1 MFLTYNLYTYNR
13 LTRAVIP
20 PRSSQRSA
28 SLTKLGPVLAEPA
41 VLIVQSAAVTGQAT
55 KKPIQLGGTIKM
67 IVSTGMTPVTNEPV
81 SRKNRLGASAVAVA
95 FASALLFST
104 SASAAS
110 FVFGDLNVQVDTTVS
125 AGIGLRAS
133 DRDCTKVS
141 LVNGGCA
148 NGDGRTTGINSDNGN
163 LNFDQ
168 WDFINQT
175 LQATVDIQGTW
186 ENYGFFVRPTAFYD
200 FVYAENDLKFR
211 NLSPNAK
218 DQLDYDIDIL
228 DAFVYGSWDI
238 DGHFT
243 TVRFGK
249 QVLNW
254 GESMFIQ
261 GGINNFQAVDVTR
274 IRTPGAE
281 LKDALTPM
289 PMIFAST
296 TLTSN
301 LSVEAFWQ
309 FSYERTELDPAG
321 SFFSTDDIVGR
332 GSLPALLRAKIDNPD
347 LAAPPGTFPPNP
359 DVPIA
364 VHRSSDRIASKTDQ
378 FGVAFRYYAEDLGD
392 GVDFGLYAVRYTS
405 RLPYLGFTTGPD
417 DLTSACAFVDS
428 LGMGLDCFSGVPA
441 VQGPSLEA
449 AFAYA
454 AGQLHHFYSFP
465 TIETLGASFATTLS
479 GTAISG
485 EISYSP
491 NMPFGVSDMMQN
503 ASQLDGTG
511 STGVLF
517 PSAGPASSLAPAG
530 PNQDTVHMIDLDAIQ
545 GQIGTVKLWSTT
557 DPVTEFFR
565 ADLATLV
572 FNAGFVYVQDASKY
586 PLNRV
591 GPEGGVTNPGA
602 AALLGGISNPKYAD
616 DMSYGYRLVFAP
628 SYNNAFGTAVTLTPS
643 ISWRHD
649 LQGNSPGPNTANYLQ
664 GMKQVSI
671 GVAADYQNTWRGSV
685 SYTNIFGAGFDN
697 PTSDRDFIMASVSY
711 SF

>member
-1 MFLTYNLYTYNR
+1 
-13 LTRAVIP
+13 
-20 PRSSQRSA
+20 
-28 SLTKLGPVLAEPA
+28 
-41 VLIVQSAAVTGQAT
+41 
-55 KKPIQLGGTIKM
+55 M

-81 SRKNRLGASAVAVA
+81 SRKNRLGASTVAVA

-133 DRDCTKVS
+133 GRDCTKVNPTA
-141 LVNGGCA
+141 NGGCV
-148 NGDGRTTGINSDNGN
+148 NGDGRSTGINSDNGN

-211 NLSPNAK
+211 DLNPNAK
-218 DQLDYDIDIL
+218 DQLDYDIDVL
-228 DAFVYGSWDI
+228 DAFVYGNWDI

-261 GGINNFQAVDVTR
+261 GGINSFQAVDVTR

-289 PMIFAST
+289 PMVFAST
-296 TLTSN
+296 TLTPN

-332 GSLPALLRAKIDNPD
+332 GSLPALLNATIDNPD
-347 LAAPPGTFPPNP
+347 LHVFPPSP
-359 DVPIA
+359 GDPVPIA
-364 VHRSSDRIASKTDQ
+364 VYRSSDRIESETDQ
-378 FGVAFRYYAEDLGD
+378 FGLALRYYAEDLGD
-392 GVDFGLYAVRYTS
+392 GVDFGLYAIRYTS
-405 RLPYLGFTTGPD
+405 RLPYLGFTTGPL
-417 DLTSACAFVDS
+417 DLASACALVAPAPCGS
-428 LGMGLDCFSGVPA
+428 LGDAGNAG
-441 VQGPSLEA
+441 
-449 AFAYA
+449 AFAIA
-454 AGQLHHFYSFP
+454 ANGLQHFYSFP
-465 TIETLGASFATTLS
+465 TIETLGASFATTLD

-491 NMPFGVSDMMQN
+491 DMPFGVSDIAQN

-511 STGVLF
+511 ATGVLF
-517 PSAGPASSLAPAG
+517 PSAGPASPLAPAG
-530 PNQDTVHMIDLDAIQ
+530 PNQDTVHMIELDAIQ

-572 FNAGFVYVQDASKY
+572 FNAGFVYVQDASKH

-591 GPEGGVTNPGA
+591 GPEGGIANPGA
-602 AALLGGISNPKYAD
+602 AALLGGITTPKYAD

-628 SYNNAFGTAVTLTPS
+628 SYNNAFGTALTLTPS

-664 GMKQVSI
+664 GMKQVSV
-671 GVAADYQNTWRGSV
+671 GVSADYQNTWRGSV

-697 PTSDRDFIMASVSY
+697 PTHDRDFIMASVSY

>member
-1 MFLTYNLYTYNR
+1 
-13 LTRAVIP
+13 
-20 PRSSQRSA
+20 
-28 SLTKLGPVLAEPA
+28 
-41 VLIVQSAAVTGQAT
+41 
-55 KKPIQLGGTIKM
+55 M

-81 SRKNRLGASAVAVA
+81 SRKNRLGASTIAVA

-133 DRDCTKVS
+133 GRDCTKVS
-141 LVNGGCA
+141 LVNGGCR
-148 NGDGRTTGINSDNGN
+148 NGDGRATGINSDNGN

-211 NLSPNAK
+211 DLNPNAK
-218 DQLDYDIDIL
+218 DQLDYDIDVL
-228 DAFVYGSWDI
+228 DAFVYGNWDI

-261 GGINNFQAVDVTR
+261 GGINSFQAVDVTR

-289 PMIFAST
+289 PMVFAST
-296 TLTSN
+296 TLTPN

-332 GSLPALLRAKIDNPD
+332 GSLPALLNATIDNPD
-347 LAAPPGTFPPNP
+347 LAAPPGSFPPNP
-359 DVPIA
+359 LVPIA
-364 VHRSSDRIASKTDQ
+364 VQRSSDRIESETDQ
-378 FGVAFRYYAEDLGD
+378 FGVALRYYAEDLGD
-392 GVDFGLYAVRYTS
+392 GVDFGFYAVRYTS

-417 DLTSACAFVDS
+417 DLTSACAFVGVAS
-428 LGMGLDCFSGVPA
+428 GGTLDCSG
-441 VQGPSLEA
+441 GPTQATALQA
-449 AFAYA
+449 AFGYA
-454 AGQLHHFYSFP
+454 AGQLQHFYSFP
-465 TIETLGASFATTLS
+465 TIETLGASFATTLD

-491 NMPFGVSDMMQN
+491 DMPFGVSDIAQN

-511 STGVLF
+511 ATGVLF
-517 PSAGPASSLAPAG
+517 PSAGPASPLAPAG
-530 PNQDTVHMIDLDAIQ
+530 PNQDTVHMIELDAIQ

-572 FNAGFVYVQDASKY
+572 FNAGFVYVQDASKH

-591 GPEGGVTNPGA
+591 GPEGGIANPGA
-602 AALLGGISNPKYAD
+602 AGLLGGITTPKYAD

-628 SYNNAFGTAVTLTPS
+628 SYNNAFGTALTLTPS

-664 GMKQVSI
+664 GMKQVSV
-671 GVAADYQNTWRGSV
+671 GVSADYQNTWRGSV

-697 PTSDRDFIMASVSY
+697 PTHDRDFIMASVSY

>member
-1 MFLTYNLYTYNR
+1 
-13 LTRAVIP
+13 
-20 PRSSQRSA
+20 
-28 SLTKLGPVLAEPA
+28 
-41 VLIVQSAAVTGQAT
+41 
-55 KKPIQLGGTIKM
+55 M

-81 SRKNRLGASAVAVA
+81 SRKNRLGASTIAVA

-133 DRDCTKVS
+133 GRDCTKVS
-141 LVNGGCA
+141 LTNGGCR
-148 NGDGRTTGINSDNGN
+148 NGDGRATGINSDNGN

-211 NLSPNAK
+211 DLNPNAK
-218 DQLDYDIDIL
+218 DQLDYDIDVL
-228 DAFVYGSWDI
+228 DAFVYGNWDI

-261 GGINNFQAVDVTR
+261 GGINSFQAVDVTR

-289 PMIFAST
+289 PMVFAST
-296 TLTSN
+296 TLTPN

-332 GSLPALLRAKIDNPD
+332 GSLPALLNATIDNPD
-347 LAAPPGTFPPNP
+347 LHVFPPSP
-359 DVPIA
+359 GDPVPIA
-364 VHRSSDRIASKTDQ
+364 VYRSSDRIESETDQ
-378 FGVAFRYYAEDLGD
+378 FGLALRYYAEDLGD
-392 GVDFGLYAVRYTS
+392 GVDFGLYAIRYTS
-405 RLPYLGFTTGPD
+405 RLPYLGFTTGPL
-417 DLTSACAFVDS
+417 DLASACALVAPAPCGS
-428 LGMGLDCFSGVPA
+428 LGDAGNAG
-441 VQGPSLEA
+441 
-449 AFAYA
+449 AFAIA
-454 AGQLHHFYSFP
+454 ANGLQHFYSFP
-465 TIETLGASFATTLS
+465 TIETLGASFATTLD

-491 NMPFGVSDMMQN
+491 DMPFGVSDMEQN

-511 STGVLF
+511 ATGVLF
-517 PSAGPASSLAPAG
+517 PSPIGVPASQLPAAG
-530 PNQDTVHMIDLDAIQ
+530 PNQDTVHMIELDAIQ

-557 DPVTEFFR
+557 DPITEFFR
-565 ADLATLV
+565 ADLATFV

-591 GPEGGVTNPGA
+591 GPEGGVRHPGA
-602 AALLGGISNPKYAD
+602 AVVLAPIIPNVSGFTNPKYAD

-628 SYNNAFGTAVTLTPS
+628 SYNNAFGTALTLTPS

-664 GMKQVSI
+664 GMKQVSV
-671 GVAADYQNTWRGSV
+671 GVSADYQNTWRGSV

-697 PTSDRDFIMASVSY
+697 PTHDRDFIMASVSY